1 MANLL
6 AGYGKLRTYL
16 TAAGFG
22 VIGACVMSSGIAVVV
37 NPDKHTLKT
46 TGTVLSVEEIKS
58 EKTITYTGDVS
69 FSGGTIR
76 GDFGSVAPKVGDTV
90 DVYYNPQN
98 LSDAVLKPIPKG
110 FGYIMMI
117 VGCCVAFIAVLVAY
131 IFSQLSQTGQAVV
144 GGVEGVSNLA
154 GFIQRRSQ

>member
-22 VIGACVMSSGIAVVV
+22 VVGACVMSSGIAVVA
-37 NPDKHTLKT
+37 NPDKHTEKT
-46 TGTVLSVEEIKS
+46 TGTVLSVEGN
-58 EKTITYTGDVS
+58 TGDVS
-69 FSGGTIR
+69 FTGGTIR
-76 GDFGSVAPKVGDTV
+76 GDFGSVPPRVGDTV

-98 LSDAVLKPIPKG
+98 PKDAVLRPVPKG
-110 FGYIMMI
+110 AGYILMI
-117 VGCCVAFIAVLVAY
+117 VGCFVAFIAALAAFL
-131 IFSQLSQTGQAVV
+131 FSRLSQTGQAVV

-154 GFIQRRSQ
+154 GFIQRQSQ